1 MKLFPAVSLCLAVFV
16 VFCPLSK
23 VGAQSFSGVTLS
35 KNVIT
40 DAFTNPAYVVN
51 EDDMQVNLF
60 GASGYAGSNAYELQ
74 KQGIS
79 SLLNGV
85 SNPYFIKSTNH
96 GNKAIWGNA
105 DILGPAASF
114 KIKKKYYLGVFT
126 RLRYI
131 MNIDNLN
138 DDAFRLMGGQPADT
152 SKLYNLNKFSFAN
165 QLFAQVGVAYGGIIA
180 QNEENL
186 FTGGITANYMVGYAA
201 AGVTVPQ
208 ASFKVDKQNI
218 LYDMQGNVNVAFTP
232 YANKWL
238 SKGSPLSN
246 FANTQT
252 GRGFGI
258 DMGVVYE
265 YRQLVGMETKSDY
278 LVRFAGSITDI
289 GGISYVAST
298 TTGSYTGREG
308 AYGIYSVNKDATKT
322 YGQAI
327 NQLQTDSAITQT
339 GKASRFKVTLP
350 TAMHLSMDLKLG
362 THFYLN
368 ANALINLRSASTD
381 KYVTHY
387 ITSGGLG
394 LRYETKYFALAI
406 PFAVNA
412 ERAGNMGLIAYVG
425 PFYIGSTSLVTPVLG
440 NTVNNFDVFTGVHF
454 VLNKRKRD
462 Y

>member
-1 MKLFPAVSLCLAVFV
+1 MKLFPAVKLCLATFV
-16 VFCPLSK
+16 ILCCFSK
-23 VGAQSFSGVTLS
+23 AAAQSFSSVGIS

-40 DAFTNPAYVVN
+40 DAFINPAYVVN
-51 EDDMQVNLF
+51 DDDLQVNLF
-60 GASGYAGSNAYELQ
+60 GASGYAGSNAYSLQ

-79 SLLNGV
+79 SLFTGV
-85 SNPYFIKSTNH
+85 SNPYFIMSTNH

-105 DILGPAASF
+105 DFLGPAASF
-114 KIKKKYYLGVFT
+114 KVKKKYYLGVFT

-131 MNIDNLN
+131 MNVDNLN
-138 DDAFRLMGGQPADT
+138 DDAFRLMGSQPADT
-152 SKLYNLNKFSFAN
+152 TKVYNLNKFSFAN
-165 QLFAQVGVAYGGIIA
+165 QLFAQIGVAYGGIIA
-180 QNEENL
+180 HDEENL
-186 FTGGITANYMVGYAA
+186 FTGGISANYMVGYAA
-201 AGVTVPQ
+201 AGLTVPQ
-208 ASFKVDKQNI
+208 ATFKVDQKNI
-218 LYDMQGNVNVAFTP
+218 LYDMQGNVNVGFTP

-265 YRQLVGMETKSDY
+265 YRQLEGMETKSDY

-289 GGISYVAST
+289 GSISYAAST

-308 AYGIYSVNKDATKT
+308 AYGIYSVNKDNTKT

-327 NQLQTDSAITQT
+327 NQLQTDSAIVQT

-350 TAMHLSMDLKLG
+350 TAMHLSMDLRLG

-368 ANALINLRSASTD
+368 ANALLNLRSASGD

-394 LRYETKYFALAI
+394 LRYENKFFALAV
-406 PFAVNA
+406 PFSVNA
-412 ERAGNMGLIAYVG
+412 EGAGNMGLIAYVG
-425 PFYIGSTSLVTPVLG
+425 PFYIGSTSLVTPVIG
-440 NTVNNFDVFTGVHF
+440 NTVNNFDVFAGVHF
-454 VLNKRKRD
+454 VLNKKKSD